1 MKYSPFSTIG
11 KKKLALSVAASIA
24 LGSGFGNVAL
34 AQDDEEALEEITV
47 TGTRIRSDDFSNAQP
62 STVVGSDLLENL
74 GVVNMGD
81 MMAQLPSNVGNNTPT
96 ANAGGNFFNG
106 SNIANLRGLNP
117 FFGSRT
123 LTLVDSRRHV
133 PTNQGDGVDLNFIP
147 SVLID
152 RMEVVTGGASA
163 SYGSGAIGG
172 VTNLLLDRDLEGGKV
187 QVDYG
192 ITGENDGE
200 DIHIGV
206 AWGSR
211 IGDNGHFV
219 IGIEAQDAGGIGSCI
234 EARDWCADNVA
245 VVDNPNW
252 NADGTGGPRY
262 VIKDNVGADNQQ
274 VSTAPYFPITNTTC
288 TDLSCTS
295 FRSWETPN
303 EFGQG
308 GEGRPNYQ
316 YTNMRSPVE
325 RQVVFAA
332 YNHQINEDMSF
343 FIEGSV
349 GSVDTYTPQGSLDTT
364 FGFIAE
370 DNFYLNQLRDQGVD
384 PCPLSAFGVPCFFNR
399 NYSSEVDTFNETTTD
414 LERFS
419 LGLNGRFGDS
429 TWTWDAYY
437 QFGETDRTQ
446 LVNGNIQL
454 ERFGFAL
461 DAVDDGTG
469 SPVCRLV
476 RDGIPDG
483 FVKDPRLIDGCQPIN
498 ALVPGQLDVAGG
510 QDYAWGR
517 LLENTIV
524 EQDMLEAV
532 ASGEVF
538 EGFGAGPI
546 RAAVGISWR
555 DESIANLSDP
565 SQPDYARRD
574 YLIQYGETFGGDVE
588 VFEYFVE
595 AQIPVTETF
604 DVQLAARNSEYENT
618 AGIGTPNPGQTFDYD
633 FTTWKV
639 TANWQTTDWLRL
651 RGSMSRDLRA
661 PNFREL
667 YYGQDLQRGGPFG
680 FCSNE
685 WTGNVS
691 QGFFTNTG
699 DPCTIEVRGGATTGL
714 EAEKSDTITAGIVL
728 TPEAL
733 NMRFAVDYF
742 NIEIEDAIT
751 PANTGLVLDGCF
763 EGILSYCQQI
773 TGTPFDAND
782 LTQGFQTI
790 DAVTP
795 TARNFRAYEAS
806 GFDVSADWMG
816 QFDFGTISS
825 RLIGTRMLEQLIQP
839 TENDPSL
846 IRNIAGTVG
855 QTNGFLADWSSAP
868 GWSVQWINTYINGP
882 FTLTASA
889 RFIKSGQLYADRIGP
904 EDAGYSPSNPQSIE
918 TNRTPNY
925 VNWNLNAAYS
935 FTLADM
941 EMQVFGN
948 VNNLFD
954 KTPPILGTGT
964 GGNASPVYFDPIGR
978 SFRIGLRAE
987 F

>member
-24 LGSGFGNVAL
+24 LSSGFGNVAL

-262 VIKDNVGADNQQ
+262 VIKDNVGAGNQQ

-325 RQVVFAA
+325 RQVIFAA

-343 FIEGSV
+343 FIEGSM
-349 GSVDTYTPQGSLDTT
+349 GSVDTYTPQGSLDST
-364 FGFIAE
+364 FVLMAE

-384 PCPLSAFGVPCFFNR
+384 PCPLSAFGVPCFMNR
-399 NYSSEVDTFNETTTD
+399 NYSSEIDTYNETTTD
-414 LERFS
+414 MERFS
-419 LGLNGRFGDS
+419 VGLNGRFGDT

-437 QFGETDRTQ
+437 QYGETDRIQ

-454 ERFGFAL
+454 ERFNFAA

-483 FVKDPRLIDGCQPIN
+483 FVKDPRLVDGCQPIN
-498 ALVPGQLDVAGG
+498 ILVPGQIDVAGG

-524 EQDMLEAV
+524 DQNMVEAV

-546 RAAVGISWR
+546 RAAVGVSWR

-639 TANWQTTDWLRL
+639 TANW
-651 RGSMSRDLRA
+651 
-661 PNFREL
+661 
-667 YYGQDLQRGGPFG
+667 
-680 FCSNE
+680 
-685 WTGNVS
+685 
-691 QGFFTNTG
+691 
-699 DPCTIEVRGGATTGL
+699 
-714 EAEKSDTITAGIVL
+714 
-728 TPEAL
+728 
-733 NMRFAVDYF
+733 
-742 NIEIEDAIT
+742 
-751 PANTGLVLDGCF
+751 
-763 EGILSYCQQI
+763 
-773 TGTPFDAND
+773 
-782 LTQGFQTI
+782 
-790 DAVTP
+790 
-795 TARNFRAYEAS
+795 
-806 GFDVSADWMG
+806 
-816 QFDFGTISS
+816 
-825 RLIGTRMLEQLIQP
+825 
-839 TENDPSL
+839 
-846 IRNIAGTVG
+846 
-855 QTNGFLADWSSAP
+855 
-868 GWSVQWINTYINGP
+868 
-882 FTLTASA
+882 
-889 RFIKSGQLYADRIGP
+889 
-904 EDAGYSPSNPQSIE
+904 
-918 TNRTPNY
+918 
-925 VNWNLNAAYS
+925 
-935 FTLADM
+935 
-941 EMQVFGN
+941 
-948 VNNLFD
+948 
-954 KTPPILGTGT
+954 
-964 GGNASPVYFDPIGR
+964 
-978 SFRIGLRAE
+978 
-987 F
+987 